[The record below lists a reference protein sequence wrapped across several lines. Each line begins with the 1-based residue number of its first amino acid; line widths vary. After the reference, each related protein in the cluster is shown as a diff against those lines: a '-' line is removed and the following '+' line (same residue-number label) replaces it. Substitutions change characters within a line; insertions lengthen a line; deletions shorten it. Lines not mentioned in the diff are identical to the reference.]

1 MLIIFVP
8 SVALGIS
15 LWLEVDLIFQTLLEF
30 CSTKKR
36 NIKSIY
42 LWKWHDHFTRSGRLK
57 ILAAIRLA

>member
-8 SVALGIS
+8 SVALSIS
-15 LWLEVDLIFQTLLEF
+15 LWLEVDLIFRTLLEF

-42 LWKWHDHFTRSGRLK
+42 LVEV
-57 ILAAIRLA
+57 A

>member
-8 SVALGIS
+8 SAALSIP
-15 LWLEVDLIFQTLLEF
+15 LWLEVDLVFRTLLEF

-42 LWKWHDHFTRSGRLK
+42 LMGV
-57 ILAAIRLA
+57 A